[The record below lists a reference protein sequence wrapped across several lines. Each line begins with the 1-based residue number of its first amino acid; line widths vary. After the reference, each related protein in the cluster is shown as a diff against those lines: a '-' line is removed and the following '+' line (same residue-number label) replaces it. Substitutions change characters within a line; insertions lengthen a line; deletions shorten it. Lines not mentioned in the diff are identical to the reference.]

1 MSAANPLTSSSEPLS
16 EPSERASASESSSES
31 AGAFRHRPRPPPRG
45 VRATRPH
52 LPVVAR
58 SYALV
63 LVSPSKSDDCG
74 ASSRAGSPLRA
85 ASWVTTSSPCSGDA
99 GAFSEDSMAT
109 PPPFLA
115 QARLARARETPYTFC
130 DGLSSFV

>member
-31 AGAFRHRPRPPPRG
+31 AGAFPASASSPSSRRSRDS
-45 VRATRPH
+45 AAS
-52 LPVVAR
+52 PVVAR